1 MNHYYVDINDEL
13 NKAKKTFLFASLLF
27 SSIFTLVIVVDILLI
42 ALSNEEYQVNLI
54 ISIVITSLFAWFT
67 IYFFSNIYQD
77 VNNRYRYFKGYQ
89 SGEQSTDE
97 VIVIDTS
104 DELVYVN
111 GLYVYPFYV
120 KYVSNLEGTDKIIYT
135 SNKDLG
141 LVKGDKLT
149 VTTYRRI
156 LVKMEKHS

>member
-1 MNHYYVDINDEL
+1 MDHYCVDINDEL

-27 SSIFTLVIVVDILLI
+27 SSIFTLVIVIDILLI
-42 ALSNEEYQVNLI
+42 ALANEEYQVSLI

-77 VNNRYRYFKGYQ
+77 INNRYRYFKGYQ

-120 KYVSNLEGTDKIIYT
+120 KYASNLEGTDKIIYT

>member
-1 MNHYYVDINDEL
+1 MDHYYVDINDEL

-42 ALSNEEYQVNLI
+42 ALANEEYQVNLI

-77 VNNRYRYFKGYQ
+77 INNRYRYFKGYQ

-149 VTTYRRI
+149 ITTYRRI

>member
-1 MNHYYVDINDEL
+1 MDHYCVDINDEL

-27 SSIFTLVIVVDILLI
+27 SSIFTLVIVIDILLI
-42 ALSNEEYQVNLI
+42 ALANEEYQVNLI

-77 VNNRYRYFKGYQ
+77 INNRYRYFKGYQ

>member
-1 MNHYYVDINDEL
+1 MDHYCVDINDEL

-42 ALSNEEYQVNLI
+42 ALANEEYQVNLI
-54 ISIVITSLFAWFT
+54 ISIVITSLFVWFT

-77 VNNRYRYFKGYQ
+77 INNRYRYFKGYQ

-149 VTTYRRI
+149 ITTYRRI